1 MSDENNLFSILMTQ
15 EPLTAEEKEA
25 LEGIEKRLETFG
37 DAAAS
42 VDLFFHLSE
51 AFSFRSLCSVY
62 QDSNDAPAGTMQ
74 QFLAQVPWKGDSGP
88 IIGKALESSSRM

>member
-42 VDLFFHLSE
+42 VDF
-51 AFSFRSLCSVY
+51 LCTSIWVKHSV
-62 QDSNDAPAGTMQ
+62 
-74 QFLAQVPWKGDSGP
+74 F
-88 IIGKALESSSRM
+88 AL